1 MTTENK
7 NTDNKEDTE
16 SKSTKK
22 SKSASTSKVTRSS
35 SKDKTPSKATK
46 STAASKASAKA
57 TKSTAASKAGAKA
70 TKSTAA
76 SKAGAKATKSTAASK
91 AGAKATKS
99 TAASKADAKTTK
111 PTADSKT
118 TKTKNKVISKEPT
131 AIEKHFRTNVSPAL
145 IEEFKYSSN
154 MQVPRIEKIVLN
166 IGLGEALI
174 NSRALENAV
183 RDLSLISGQKP
194 VPTKAKKSIATYKL
208 REGQIIGVMVTLRK
222 RRMYEFLERLI
233 ISALPRIRDFH
244 GIPAG
249 SFDGRGNYSLGV
261 REQIIFPE
269 IEYGSVDKMR
279 GLQISIVTSS
289 NTNEES
295 KRLLELLGMPF
306 ERQDDSRKIA

>member
-35 SKDKTPSKATK
+35 SKDKTPS
-46 STAASKASAKA
+46 
-57 TKSTAASKAGAKA
+57 
-70 TKSTAA
+70 
-76 SKAGAKATKSTAASK
+76 KATKSTAASK

>member
-1 MTTENK
+1 MTTENT
-7 NTDNKEDTE
+7 NTDNSEDT
-16 SKSTKK
+16 KAKATKK
-22 SKSASTSKVTRSS
+22 SKPASTSKTTRSASTSKNTT
-35 SKDKTPSKATK
+35 KTAK
-46 STAASKASAKA
+46 STAASKSDSKTA
-57 TKSTAASKAGAKA
+57 KSTAASKSDSKTA
-70 TKSTAA
+70 KSTAA
-76 SKAGAKATKSTAASK
+76 SKS
-91 AGAKATKS
+91 
-99 TAASKADAKTTK
+99 
-111 PTADSKT
+111 DSKT
-118 TKTKNKVISKEPT
+118 KQNKITIKEPT
-131 AIEKHFRTNVSPAL
+131 SIEKHFRTTVSSAL
-145 IEEFKYSSN
+145 IEEFKYSST

-166 IGLGEALI
+166 IGLGEALV
-174 NSRALENAV
+174 NSKALENAV

-244 GIPAG
+244 GIPSG

-306 ERQDDSRKIA
+306 EKNNDSRKIA

>member
-46 STAASKASAKA
+46 STAASKAS
-57 TKSTAASKAGAKA
+57 AKA

>member
-7 NTDNKEDTE
+7 NTDKNEETK

-22 SKSASTSKVTRSS
+22 SKSSSSSKSTRGSSVSKVTT
-35 SKDKTPSKATK
+35 KTVKSKA
-46 STAASKASAKA
+46 
-57 TKSTAASKAGAKA
+57 
-70 TKSTAA
+70 
-76 SKAGAKATKSTAASK
+76 
-91 AGAKATKS
+91 
-99 TAASKADAKTTK
+99 
-111 PTADSKT
+111 T
-118 TKTKNKVISKEPT
+118 TKTKSTKADSASGTKNPSKGSSSVSKKKAEAPQKKVLVNEP
-131 AIEKHFRTNVSPAL
+131 ALIQKHFQTTVSDTL
-145 IEEFKYSSN
+145 IEEFKYSSK
-154 MQVPRIEKIVLN
+154 MQVPRINKIVLN
-166 IGLGEALI
+166 IGLGEALT

-194 VPTKAKKSIATYKL
+194 VATKAKKSIATYKL

-279 GLQISIVTSS
+279 GLMISIVTSA
-289 NTNEES
+289 NTNQES

-306 ERQDDSRKIA
+306 EREDASRKIA

>member
-7 NTDNKEDTE
+7 NTDKNEETK

-22 SKSASTSKVTRSS
+22 PKSGSSVSKI
-35 SKDKTPSKATK
+35 
-46 STAASKASAKA
+46 
-57 TKSTAASKAGAKA
+57 
-70 TKSTAA
+70 
-76 SKAGAKATKSTAASK
+76 
-91 AGAKATKS
+91 
-99 TAASKADAKTTK
+99 
-111 PTADSKT
+111 T
-118 TKTKNKVISKEPT
+118 TKTKSTKADSASGTKNPSKGSSSVSKKKAEAPQKKVLVNEP
-131 AIEKHFRTNVSPAL
+131 ALIQKHFQTTVSDTL
-145 IEEFKYSSN
+145 IEEFKYSSK
-154 MQVPRIEKIVLN
+154 MQVPRINKIVLN
-166 IGLGEALI
+166 IGLGEALT

-194 VPTKAKKSIATYKL
+194 VATKAKKSIATYKL

-279 GLQISIVTSS
+279 GLMISIVTSA
-289 NTNEES
+289 NTNQES

-306 ERQDDSRKIA
+306 EREDASRKIA

>member
-1 MTTENK
+1 MTTDNK
-7 NTDNKEDTE
+7 NTDNNEDTE

-22 SKSASTSKVTRSS
+22 SKSASTPKIASDS
-35 SKDKTPSKATK
+35 SKTKASAKTTGTKANAK
-46 STAASKASAKA
+46 SAKSGATSKASAK
-57 TKSTAASKAGAKA
+57 TTGSKANAKSAKSDA
-70 TKSTAA
+70 T
-76 SKAGAKATKSTAASK
+76 SK
-91 AGAKATKS
+91 
-99 TAASKADAKTTK
+99 
-111 PTADSKT
+111 ADSKT
-118 TKTKNKVISKEPT
+118 TKNKIVTNEPT
-131 AIEKHFRTNVSPAL
+131 AIEKHFHTNVSPAL
-145 IEEFKYSSN
+145 IEEFKYSSK

-166 IGLGEALI
+166 IGLGEALL

-183 RDLSLISGQKP
+183 RDLSLITGQKP
-194 VPTKAKKSIATYKL
+194 VATKAKKSIATYKL

-244 GIPAG
+244 GIPSS

-279 GLQISIVTSS
+279 GLQMSIVTSS

-306 ERQDDSRKIA
+306 ERQDDPRKIA

>member
-7 NTDNKEDTE
+7 NTDNNENTE

-22 SKSASTSKVTRSS
+22 SKSASTPKVARNS
-35 SKDKTPSKATK
+35 SKTKASAKATK
-46 STAASKASAKA
+46 ATTGTKTNAKSAKSDGVSKASAKA
-57 TKSTAASKAGAKA
+57 TKATTA
-70 TKSTAA
+70 TKAN
-76 SKAGAKATKSTAASK
+76 TKSAKSDGTSK
-91 AGAKATKS
+91 
-99 TAASKADAKTTK
+99 
-111 PTADSKT
+111 ADSKT
-118 TKTKNKVISKEPT
+118 TKNKIVTKEPT
-131 AIEKHFRTNVSPAL
+131 AIEKHFHTNVSPAL
-145 IEEFKYSSN
+145 IEEFKYSSH
-154 MQVPRIEKIVLN
+154 MQVPQIEKIVLN
-166 IGLGEALI
+166 IGLGEALL

-183 RDLSLISGQKP
+183 KDLSLITGQKP
-194 VPTKAKKSIATYKL
+194 VATKAKKSIATYKL

-244 GIPAG
+244 GIPSS

-279 GLQISIVTSS
+279 GLQMSIVTSS

-306 ERQDDSRKIA
+306 ERQDDPGKVA

>member
-1 MTTENK
+1 MTTDNK
-7 NTDNKEDTE
+7 NTDNNEDTE

-22 SKSASTSKVTRSS
+22 SKSASTPKIASDS
-35 SKDKTPSKATK
+35 SKTKASAKTTGTKANAK
-46 STAASKASAKA
+46 SAKSDATSKASAKTTGTKANAKSAKSDA
-57 TKSTAASKAGAKA
+57 TSK
-70 TKSTAA
+70 
-76 SKAGAKATKSTAASK
+76 
-91 AGAKATKS
+91 
-99 TAASKADAKTTK
+99 
-111 PTADSKT
+111 ADSKT
-118 TKTKNKVISKEPT
+118 TKNKIVTNEPT
-131 AIEKHFRTNVSPAL
+131 AIEKHFHTNVSPAL
-145 IEEFKYSSN
+145 IEEFKYSSK

-166 IGLGEALI
+166 IGLGEALL

-183 RDLSLISGQKP
+183 RDLSLITGQKP
-194 VPTKAKKSIATYKL
+194 VATKAKKSIATYKL

-244 GIPAG
+244 GIPSS

-279 GLQISIVTSS
+279 GLQMSIVTSS
-289 NTNEES
+289 NTNQES

-306 ERQDDSRKIA
+306 ERQDDPRKIA